1 MDTFNELPITENP
14 TSEASFSEASPSDGT
29 VGDIS
34 IHDVPTDVPT
44 NDVSTVDASTGEIPT
59 NDVFTSD
66 SPTSDVPSSDTT
78 MNESFA
84 NETAITP
91 SENTAPKK
99 KKTRRGRNDPEPDW
113 SAQMRDKV
121 KKSNSRIGQACDRCK
136 AKKMRCTPDH
146 SGCASCISQNL
157 SCKVT
162 DRVTGETYV
171 RGEAGRMRLVIERLN
186 GQADNLKREVTRLQ
200 QENEL
205 LRDSHAELKSRIN
218 MYKSSLD
225 TYEAGFVLSNPEADL
240 MHLL

>member
-1 MDTFNELPITENP
+1 MDTFNELPITENS
-14 TSEASFSEASPSDGT
+14 TSEASFSEASPSDAT
-29 VGDIS
+29 VEDIS
-34 IHDVPTDVPT
+34 IHDVPTNVPT
-44 NDVSTVDASTGEIPT
+44 IN
-59 NDVFTSD
+59 VFTSN
-66 SPTSDVPSSDTT
+66 SPTSDREHNS
-78 MNESFA
+78 
-84 NETAITP
+84 
-91 SENTAPKK
+91 KK

-146 SGCASCISQNL
+146 TGCASCISQNL

-186 GQADNLKREVTRLQ
+186 DQADNLKREVMRLQ

-205 LRDSHAELKSRIN
+205 LRDSHVELKSRIN

-225 TYEAGFVLSNPEADL
+225 TYEAGFVLNNPEADL

>member
-1 MDTFNELPITENP
+1 MDTFNELPITENS
-14 TSEASFSEASPSDGT
+14 TSEASFSEASPSDAT
-29 VGDIS
+29 VEDIS
-34 IHDVPTDVPT
+34 IHDVPTNVPT
-44 NDVSTVDASTGEIPT
+44 IN
-59 NDVFTSD
+59 VFTSN
-66 SPTSDVPSSDTT
+66 SPTSDVPSSDTP

-91 SENTAPKK
+91 SENITPKK

-146 SGCASCISQNL
+146 TGCASCISQNL

-186 GQADNLKREVTRLQ
+186 DQADNLKREVMRLQ

-205 LRDSHAELKSRIN
+205 LRDSHVELKSRIN

-225 TYEAGFVLSNPEADL
+225 TYEAGFVLNNPEADL